1 MSMLSTHWLKAG
13 VAMSAVRKASPTCL
27 GFWPKGLAKCMAA
40 VQAKSP

>member
-1 MSMLSTHWLKAG
+1 
-13 VAMSAVRKASPTCL
+13 MSAVRKASPTCL